1 MENGQRR
8 YQIYLS
14 NEGGPPIDVYVVSP
28 YSDGPVSSE
37 DWVAQPLPPSSPLPL
52 SQVLTISPHASFS
65 HLILT
70 ICIGL
75 IPSLPAALYGS

>member
-1 MENGQRR
+1 MDNGQRR

-14 NEGGPPIDVYVVSP
+14 NEGGPPIDVFVVSP

-52 SQVLTISPHASFS
+52 LQVFVRFFLCCFVSLSISHVFIIR
-65 HLILT
+65 LF
-70 ICIGL
+70 
-75 IPSLPAALYGS
+75 LYQ